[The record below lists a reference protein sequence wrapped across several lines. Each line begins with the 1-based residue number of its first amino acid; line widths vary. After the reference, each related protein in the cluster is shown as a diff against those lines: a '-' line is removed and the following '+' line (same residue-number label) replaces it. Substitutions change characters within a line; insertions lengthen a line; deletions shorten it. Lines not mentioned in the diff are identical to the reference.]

1 MNRFFIFLG
10 FFLLN
15 ASFGHAQCSEAIQ
28 ALKLSDSNALSGHF
42 AATVELTIGDDEVI
56 YSKEQAKRMVADF
69 FAKNTPAVYE
79 TRHKNEATSNKFII
93 GSYKGKTGTYRVY
106 VSFHA
111 EAGKDFIRTLK
122 FERE

>member
-1 MNRFFIFLG
+1 M
-10 FFLLN
+10 LN
-15 ASFGHAQCSEAIQ
+15 ASFGYAQCTEAIQ
-28 ALKLSDSNALSGHF
+28 ALKLSDSNALAGHF
-42 AATVELTIGDDEVI
+42 AATVELTIGENEII
-56 YSKEQAKRMVADF
+56 YSKEQAKRMLADF

-93 GSYKGKTGTYRVY
+93 GSYKGKTGIYRVY